1 MTLSPILRRGQGSE
15 QPGAGTLP
23 LPVGRWFQALFHS
36 PSGVLFTFPSRYW
49 CAIGRR
55 GYLALGGGP
64 PCFPRDFP
72 CPVVLG
78 VSGGRGWS
86 FAYGAF
92 TLSGGPFQGP
102 SARPSLCGS
111 LGVLPRPL
119 PLPATPRPQ
128 GRQPL
133 ARPWFGLFP
142 FRSPLLGEW
151 SLFLGVLGCFGSP
164 GSLRRSGL
172 RCPETN
178 PGGLPHWGIPG
189 SMPASGSPG
198 LIAAWPRPSSALG
211 AQASAVGP

>member
-1 MTLSPILRRGQGSE
+1 MGRC
-15 QPGAGTLP
+15 P
-23 LPVGRWFQALFHS
+23 LTVCRPTVSGLFHS

-64 PCFPRDFP
+64 PGFPRDFP

-78 VSGGRGWS
+78 VGGGRGWS
-86 FAYGAF
+86 FAYGAI
-92 TLSGGPFQGP
+92 TLFGGPFQGP
-102 SARPSLCGS
+102 SARPSLCDS
-111 LGVLPRPL
+111 LGELPLPL

-128 GRQPL
+128 RRQPFG
-133 ARPWFGLFP
+133 RSWFGLFP

-151 SLFLGVLGCFGSP
+151 ISFPRGTEMFQFPRFPPLGSWP
-164 GSLRRSGL
+164 L
-172 RCPETN
+172 RCPEIN

-189 SMPASGSPG
+189 SKPASGSPG